1 MRASSSD
8 RSAGRSSTRWA
19 EPGLRVRIAAAIA
32 CIVIAAVVIL
42 TFTVHFMV
50 VQNRINQQR
59 SSADG
64 LVQVAMS
71 IYQDQGVLTFD
82 ARLDD
87 PSVPAE
93 LRNKLTRPGSH
104 GTYLSGR
111 GTRDLWAAGRVRGH
125 ILSIH
130 TRFATVDDS
139 VRAVD
144 RALLVAGIAT
154 AIAATAVGA
163 LSANR
168 LSRRLRLAAR
178 AARTIATTAATPG
191 MLPGVS
197 AGGVENRTLRTAV
210 GAGND
215 EVGDL
220 ADAVDAMAAR
230 LAERLQTEQRFT
242 ADVAHDL
249 RTPLTG
255 LNAAAS
261 LLDDSRPAQMVQDRV
276 EALTTLVEELLEVAR
291 LDSRVETAQ
300 LEYAMIPAIVTRAV
314 QRGVA
319 KGEFPQD
326 AVTVHS
332 DDTGEAVLT
341 DARRLERVLSNLI
354 RNALQHGRPPVT
366 VEAGGNTIVITD
378 AGAGFSPEFLAR
390 GPQRFQRSSA
400 NRAGGHGLGLI
411 IAQGQ
416 TAVLGGTLHF
426 DNAPQGGA
434 RVTIQLPG
442 APPGRTF
449 DADDR
454 ASDSVVWD

>member
-1 MRASSSD
+1 MQDSSPT
-8 RSAGRSSTRWA
+8 RSSARWA
-19 EPGLRVRIAAAIA
+19 QPGLRVRIAATIA

-42 TFTVHFMV
+42 TLTVHFMV

-59 SSADG
+59 SAADG

-71 IYQDQGVLTFD
+71 IYKDQGVLTFD

-87 PSVPAE
+87 PAVPAE
-93 LRNKLTRPGSH
+93 LRNRLTQPGSH
-104 GTYLSGR
+104 GTYVSGR
-111 GTRDLWAAGRVRGH
+111 STRDVWAAGRVRGH

-130 TRFATVDDS
+130 NRFATVDAS

-154 AIAATAVGA
+154 AVAATAVGA

-178 AARTIATTAATPG
+178 AARTIAATAAAPG
-191 MLPGVS
+191 MWPGVS
-197 AGGVENRTLRTAV
+197 PAGTQSRTLRAAV
-210 GAGND
+210 GVGND

-220 ADAVDAMAAR
+220 ADAVDAMAER
-230 LAERLQTEQRFT
+230 LAERLQSEQRFT

-300 LEYAMIPAIVTRAV
+300 LEYAMIPAIVSRAV

-319 KGEFPQD
+319 KGEYPQD

-341 DARRLERVLSNLI
+341 DPRRLERVLSNLI

-366 VEAGGNTIVITD
+366 VEARANQIVITD
-378 AGAGFSPEFLAR
+378 AGDGFSPEFLAR

-400 NRAGGHGLGLI
+400 DRAGGHGLGLI

-416 TAVLGGTLHF
+416 TAVLGGTLQF

-434 RVTIQLPG
+434 RVTIELPG
-442 APPGRTF
+442 APPGRT
-449 DADDR
+449 A
-454 ASDSVVWD
+454 AAGEQVPNPVLWD